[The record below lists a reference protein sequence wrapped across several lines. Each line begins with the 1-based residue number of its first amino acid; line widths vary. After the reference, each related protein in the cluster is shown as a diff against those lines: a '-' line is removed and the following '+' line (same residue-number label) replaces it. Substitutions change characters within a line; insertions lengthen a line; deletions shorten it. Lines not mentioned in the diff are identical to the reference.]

1 MGVAGLIACFAA
13 FRVIDAGTTRTW
25 SPTLARGFAIAA
37 IVGVLVATASIAQVL
52 RPLFGDDEATWFPT
66 WEQFWSPRSA
76 WIVIGIGLLSVTGV
90 LLLPNTLI
98 RARAAFSA
106 MGVILILLVQIRPD
120 SFWNA
125 GSTQRWR
132 IVVGDVGTVW
142 ICTLIGLV
150 IIVASWVANPSG
162 Q

>member
-1 MGVAGLIACFAA
+1 M
-13 FRVIDAGTTRTW
+13 
-25 SPTLARGFAIAA
+25 
-37 IVGVLVATASIAQVL
+37 
-52 RPLFGDDEATWFPT
+52 
-66 WEQFWSPRSA
+66 
-76 WIVIGIGLLSVTGV
+76 IGIGLLLVTGV

-132 IVVGDVGTVW
+132 IVVGDFGTVW